1 MLPCL
6 FPLLSFFALLLSNMD
21 NATASPR
28 SSKRAEPVFEH
39 REQPTAHGIY
49 DIEGQDRNKL
59 SALFENPLAGVPREQ
74 LLDDVDRFCRQYSGL
89 EEHKELFRKGALL
102 SQNPAVVETL
112 PELTEDER
120 EAIRRETTHKWSQP
134 WQLYFLVVM
143 TAMAAAVQGMDETA
157 NNGAVVI
164 YPRLLGIES
173 DRFSPQMQDY
183 ITGLVVGAPY
193 LACAV
198 VGCWL
203 TEPLNRY
210 FARRGTIFISCVIA
224 AVASIWEGVANSWVN
239 LFLARFVLGLGI
251 GSKSSTVPVYAAECA
266 PAPIRG
272 ALVMQWQCWTAF
284 GIMLGNI
291 IGVAFSGVEEDLSW
305 RLMLGSTVVLPIFVC
320 IQVYFCPESP
330 RWLIEHNNVPGA
342 FNSFRTL
349 RPTDLQA
356 ARDLYYTYVGVEIER
371 KINRGKNFFTMFLEL
386 FTIPRNRRAT
396 LATWI
401 VMFLQQFCG
410 VNVIAYYSTTIFRE
424 SGYSIQEALLASM
437 GTGILNWVFA
447 IPAILTIDTWGR
459 RNLLIFT
466 LPWLAAFLFWSGF
479 SFWIEADDPDSR
491 KRVAMVT
498 TGMYLFEVFYSPGMG
513 PVPFSY
519 SAEAFPLQV
528 REVGMSWATA
538 TTWCFNFIL
547 SFTWPM
553 LLRAFTPQGAFGWYA
568 GWCLVGWVLVLLF
581 VPETKQLTLE
591 ELDLVFSVSTRHHAA
606 YQLRN
611 AVWHFRTWI
620 LRQKLEP
627 MPKLYHHEVDSSTPE
642 MKAEH
647 TTEKVEHATATRTEP
662 KMENGVETEK

>member
-1 MLPCL
+1 MQR
-6 FPLLSFFALLLSNMD
+6 SRDS
-21 NATASPR
+21 SG
-28 SSKRAEPVFEH
+28 SSKDARNIKHHENPNG
-39 REQPTAHGIY
+39 HGIY
-49 DIEGQDRNKL
+49 DVEGQDRNKL
-59 SALFENPLAGVPREQ
+59 SAVFENPLAGVPREQ
-74 LLDDVDRFCRQYSGL
+74 LLDDVDKFCYKFGL
-89 EEHKELFRKGALL
+89 VEHIELFRKGALI
-102 SQNPAVVETL
+102 SQNPAAAETL

-120 EAIRRETTHKWSQP
+120 EALRRETTHKWSQP
-134 WQLYFLVVM
+134 WQLYFM
-143 TAMAAAVQGMDETA
+143 AGMCSMAAAVQGMDETA

-193 LACAV
+193 LACAI

-210 FARRGTIFISCVIA
+210 FARRGTIFISCVVA
-224 AVASIWEGVANSWVN
+224 AVASVWEGVANSWVN

-251 GSKSSTVPVYAAECA
+251 GSKSSTVPVYAAECS

-272 ALVMQWQCWTAF
+272 ALVMMWQMWTAF

-291 IGVAFSGVEEDLSW
+291 MGVAFMGLEEDLSW
-305 RLMLGSTVVLPIFVC
+305 RLMLGSTVVLPIIVC

-330 RWLIEHNNVPGA
+330 RWLIEHNKIPGA
-342 FNSFRTL
+342 FKSFQTL

-356 ARDLYYTYVGVEIER
+356 ARDLYYAYVGVELER
-371 KINRGKNFFTMFLEL
+371 KVNKGKNFFTMFFEL
-386 FTIPRNRRAT
+386 FKIPRNRRAT

-410 VNVIAYYSTTIFRE
+410 VNVIAYYSTTIFLE
-424 SGYSIQEALLASM
+424 SGYTVQQALLASM
-437 GTGILNWVFA
+437 GTGILNWIFA
-447 IPAILTIDTWGR
+447 LPAFFTIDTWGR
-459 RNLLIFT
+459 RNLLLFT
-466 LPWLAAFLFWSGF
+466 LPWLAIFLFWSGF
-479 SFWIEADDPDSR
+479 SFWIEPGIPDSR
-491 KRVAMVT
+491 ARVAMVT

-513 PVPFSY
+513 PVPFSF
-519 SAEAFPLQV
+519 SAEAFPLHV

-553 LLRAFTPQGAFGWYA
+553 LLRSFRPQGAFGWYA
-568 GWCLVGWVLVLLF
+568 AWCSIGWVLVLLF

-591 ELDLVFSVSTRHHAA
+591 ELDRVFSVSTRHHAR
-606 YQLRN
+606 YQLKN
-611 AVWHFRTWI
+611 AVWHFRTWV

-627 MPKLYHHEVDSSTPE
+627 MPKLYELVDRPTGEFKTEQKERDETVEDATEVT
-642 MKAEH
+642 
-647 TTEKVEHATATRTEP
+647 TEP
-662 KMENGVETEK
+662 KEANGAGRA

>member
-1 MLPCL
+1 
-6 FPLLSFFALLLSNMD
+6 MD
-21 NATASPR
+21 YHATQSSS
-28 SSKRAEPVFEH
+28 SSKETGAEH
-39 REQPTAHGIY
+39 REERKATQGVY
-49 DIEGQDRNKL
+49 DVESRDRNKL
-59 SALFENPLAGVPREQ
+59 SAVFENPLAGIPRDQ
-74 LLDDVDRFCRQYSGL
+74 LFKDVDLFCAQYGL
-89 EEHKELFRKGALL
+89 DQHRDLFRKGALI
-102 SQNPAVVETL
+102 SQNPAAVETL
-112 PELTEDER
+112 PELSEQER

-134 WQLYFLVVM
+134 WSLYFLA
-143 TAMAAAVQGMDETA
+143 AMCSLAAAVQGMDETA
-157 NNGAVVI
+157 NNGAVEI

-193 LACAV
+193 LACALI
-198 VGCWL
+198 GCWL

-251 GSKSSTVPVYAAECA
+251 GSKSSTVPVYAAECS

-272 ALVMQWQCWTAF
+272 ALVMMWQMWTAF

-291 IGVAFSGVEEDLSW
+291 MGVAFMGVREDLSW
-305 RLMLGSTVVLPIFVC
+305 RLMLGSTVVLPIVVC
-320 IQVYFCPESP
+320 AQVYFCPESP
-330 RWLIEHNNVPGA
+330 RWLIEHNKIPKA
-342 FNSFRTL
+342 FESFRTL
-349 RPTDLQA
+349 RPTELQA
-356 ARDLYYTYVGVEIER
+356 ARDLYYAYVGVEIER
-371 KINRGKNFFTMFLEL
+371 KVNKGKNFFTMFLEL

-410 VNVIAYYSTTIFRE
+410 VNVIAYYSTTIFVE

-447 IPAILTIDTWGR
+447 IPAFLTIDTWGR
-459 RNLLIFT
+459 RNLLLFT
-466 LPWLAAFLFWSGF
+466 FPWLAIWLFWSGF
-479 SFWIEADDPDSR
+479 SFWIEDDIQDSR

-498 TGMYLFEVFYSPGMG
+498 TGMYLFEVFYSPGEG
-513 PVPFSY
+513 PVPFTY
-519 SAEAFPLQV
+519 SAEAFPLHV

-553 LLRAFTPQGAFGWYA
+553 LLRAFKPQGAFGWYA
-568 GWCLVGWVLVLLF
+568 GWCLIGWVLVLLF
-581 VPETKQLTLE
+581 VPETKELTLE
-591 ELDLVFSVSTRHHAA
+591 ELDRVFSVSTRHHAA

-611 AVWHFRTWI
+611 AVWHFRTWV

-627 MPKLYHHEVDSSTPE
+627 LPKLYETVDSSTPE
-642 MKAEH
+642 MKSETRTDTDILEDTNGASAEPKRENGADDII
-647 TTEKVEHATATRTEP
+647 TEK
-662 KMENGVETEK
+662 

>member
-1 MLPCL
+1 
-6 FPLLSFFALLLSNMD
+6 MD
-21 NATASPR
+21 YHATQSSS
-28 SSKRAEPVFEH
+28 SSKEADGGADH
-39 REQPTAHGIY
+39 REERKATQGIY
-49 DIEGQDRNKL
+49 DVESRDRNKL
-59 SALFENPLAGVPREQ
+59 SAVFENPLAGIPREQ
-74 LLDDVDRFCRQYSGL
+74 LFKDVDLFCAQYGL
-89 EEHKELFRKGALL
+89 DQHRDLFRKGALV
-102 SQNPAVVETL
+102 SQNPAAVETL
-112 PELTEDER
+112 PELSEKER

-134 WQLYFLVVM
+134 WSLYFLA
-143 TAMAAAVQGMDETA
+143 AMCSLAAAVQGMDETA
-157 NNGAVVI
+157 NNGAVEI

-193 LACAV
+193 LACALI
-198 VGCWL
+198 GCWL

-251 GSKSSTVPVYAAECA
+251 GSKSSTVPVYAAECS

-272 ALVMQWQCWTAF
+272 ALVMMWQMWTAF

-291 IGVAFSGVEEDLSW
+291 MGVAFMGVREDLSW
-305 RLMLGSTVVLPIFVC
+305 RLMLGSTVVLPIVVC
-320 IQVYFCPESP
+320 AQVYFCPESP
-330 RWLIEHNNVPGA
+330 RWLIEHNKIPKA
-342 FNSFRTL
+342 FESFRTL
-349 RPTDLQA
+349 RPTELQA
-356 ARDLYYTYVGVEIER
+356 ARDLYYAYVGVKIER
-371 KINRGKNFFTMFLEL
+371 KVNKGKNFFTMFLEL

-410 VNVIAYYSTTIFRE
+410 VNVIAYYSTTIFVE

-447 IPAILTIDTWGR
+447 IPAFLTIDTWGR
-459 RNLLIFT
+459 RNLLLFT
-466 LPWLAAFLFWSGF
+466 FPWLAIWLFWSGF
-479 SFWIEADDPDSR
+479 SFWIEDDVQDSR

-498 TGMYLFEVFYSPGMG
+498 TGMYLFEVFYSPGEG
-513 PVPFSY
+513 PVPFTY
-519 SAEAFPLQV
+519 SAEAFPLHV

-553 LLRAFTPQGAFGWYA
+553 LLRAFKPQGAFGWYA
-568 GWCLVGWVLVLLF
+568 GWCLIGWVLVLLF
-581 VPETKQLTLE
+581 VPETKELTLE
-591 ELDLVFSVSTRHHAA
+591 ELDRVFSVSTRHHAA

-627 MPKLYHHEVDSSTPE
+627 LPKLYETVDSLTPE
-642 MKAEH
+642 MKSETQKATDIIEGTNGTSAEPKRENG
-647 TTEKVEHATATRTEP
+647 TDDTITEK
-662 KMENGVETEK
+662 